1 MNRLTDFFSKEYR
14 RLVVFVR
21 TRIDDADDRDAEDIV
36 MDVML
41 GLFER
46 ANVARPIEDL
56 SAYVFQS
63 LRNRIVDLFR
73 TRKMKVALSDVL
85 QDSHYDTENEVEK
98 KELREKIFNSINN
111 LNEKQ
116 RAVVIATEFEGIS
129 FRDLSEQWGIP
140 VGTLLARKSRALKK
154 IKNEMNGFVNS

>member
-1 MNRLTDFFSKEYR
+1 MNRLTDFFSKEYH
-14 RLVVFVR
+14 RLVAFVR
-21 TRIDDADDRDAEDIV
+21 KRIDDAADRDAEDIV

-41 GLFER
+41 GLFEK
-46 ANVARPIEDL
+46 ANVSRPVEDL

-73 TRKMKVALSDVL
+73 TRKNRVALSDVL
-85 QDSHYDTENEVEK
+85 QDSRCDTLGELEK
-98 KELREKIFNSINN
+98 KDLREKIYNSINN

-129 FRDLSEQWGIP
+129 FRALSKQWGIP
-140 VGTLLARKSRALKK
+140 MGTLLARKSRAIKK

>member
-1 MNRLTDFFSKEYR
+1 M
-14 RLVVFVR
+14 VAFVR
-21 TRIDDADDRDAEDIV
+21 NRIDDTADRDAEDIV

-41 GLFER
+41 GLFEK

-63 LRNRIVDLFR
+63 LRNRIIDLFR
-73 TRKMKVALSDVL
+73 TRKTKVTLSDVL
-85 QDSHYDTENEVEK
+85 QDSRYDTAGEVEK
-98 KELREKIFNSINN
+98 KELREQIYNSINN
-111 LNEKQ
+111 LNDEQ

-129 FRDLSEQWGIP
+129 FRDLSERWGIP

-154 IKNEMNGFVNS
+154 IKNEMMDL

>member
-1 MNRLTDFFSKEYR
+1 MNRLTDFFNKEYH
-14 RLVVFVR
+14 RLVAFVR
-21 TRIDDADDRDAEDIV
+21 NRIEDAADRDAEDIV

-41 GLFER
+41 GLFEK
-46 ANVARPIEDL
+46 ANVTRPIEDL

-63 LRNRIVDLFR
+63 LRNRIIDLFR

-85 QDSHYDTENEVEK
+85 QDSRYDTEDEVEK
-98 KELREKIFNSINN
+98 MELREKIYNSINN
-111 LNEKQ
+111 LNDEM

-129 FRDLSEQWGIP
+129 YRDLSEQWRIP

-154 IKNEMNGFVNS
+154 IKNEMNEFVNS

>member
-1 MNRLTDFFSKEYR
+1 M
-14 RLVVFVR
+14 VVFVR
-21 TRIDDADDRDAEDIV
+21 TRIDDAADRDAEDIV

-41 GLFER
+41 GLFEK

-73 TRKMKVALSDVL
+73 TRKIKVALSDVL
-85 QDSHYDTENEVEK
+85 QDSRYDTENEVEK

-154 IKNEMNGFVNS
+154 IKNEMNEFVNS

>member
-1 MNRLTDFFSKEYR
+1 
-14 RLVVFVR
+14 LVAFVR
-21 TRIDDADDRDAEDIV
+21 NRIDDAADRDAEDIV

-41 GLFER
+41 GLFEK

-85 QDSHYDTENEVEK
+85 QDSRYDTENEVEK
-98 KELREKIFNSINN
+98 KELREKIFKSINN
-111 LNEKQ
+111 LNEEQ
-116 RAVVIATEFEGIS
+116 RAVVVATEFEGIS

-154 IKNEMNGFVNS
+154 IKNEMNEFENL